1 MNIDPYI
8 IQWNVN
14 GIESRIKTGEL
25 KRIITKYSPM
35 CLCLQHMGKSD
46 VTINN
51 YKLAKQSTNT
61 QGEMGTAIYVHN
73 STVAPERKSA
83 QR

>member
-25 KRIITKYSPM
+25 KRIITNIVLCVYVYSTWAN
-35 CLCLQHMGKSD
+35 L
-46 VTINN
+46 I
-51 YKLAKQSTNT
+51 
-61 QGEMGTAIYVHN
+61 
-73 STVAPERKSA
+73 
-83 QR
+83 